1 MEDFDPQPYIEQ
13 LTELGIAYAPK
24 VLLALATLLIGFWV
38 INRICRGLEK
48 VLEKRGADQALT
60 HFLHNLISY
69 GLKGLLL
76 ISVASMIGIETTSF
90 IAVFGAAGLAVG
102 LALQGSLSNFAG
114 GVLILLFKPYK
125 IDDVIEAQ
133 GYLGRVV
140 KIQIFNTILNTMDNE
155 RIIIPNGLLSN
166 GPIRNLFAE
175 EIRRVESTFGISYE
189 DSIDKAREVIAKI
202 VDANSHILGDP
213 GPEIFVS
220 EHADSSVNLLVRVW
234 VKTDDYWPV
243 HFDLIEQVK
252 KEFDNNNITIPYPQR
267 DVHFDK

>member
-1 MEDFDPQPYIEQ
+1 MDDFDPQPYIEQ
-13 LTELGIAYAPK
+13 ITELAIAYAPK
-24 VLLALATLLIGFWV
+24 VLLALITLIIGFWI
-38 INRICRGLEK
+38 INRVCLSMDRMLG
-48 VLEKRGADQALT
+48 KRGADQALS
-60 HFLHNLISY
+60 HFLNSLISV

-90 IAVFGAAGLAVG
+90 IAVFGAAGLAIG

-133 GYLGRVV
+133 GFLGRVV

-189 DSIDKAREVIAKI
+189 DSIDQAREVIAKI
-202 VDANSHILGDP
+202 VDANDHILGDP

-252 KEFDNNNITIPYPQR
+252 KEFDNNNITIPFPQR
-267 DVHFDK
+267 DVHMAK

>member
-1 MEDFDPQPYIEQ
+1 MEDFDPQPYIDQ
-13 LTELGIAYAPK
+13 ITELAIAYAPK
-24 VLLALATLLIGFWV
+24 VLLALLTLIVGFWV
-38 INRICRGLEK
+38 INRFSRGLEK
-48 VLEKRGADQALT
+48 ILNKRGADDALI
-60 HFLHNLISY
+60 HFLQNLASY

-76 ISVASMIGIETTSF
+76 ISVVSMIGIETTSF
-90 IAVFGAAGLAVG
+90 IAVFGAAGLAIG

-125 IDDVIEAQ
+125 IGDVIEAQ

-155 RIIIPNGLLSN
+155 RIIIPNSLLSN

-175 EIRRVESTFGISYE
+175 DIRRVESTFGISYE
-189 DSIDKAREVIAKI
+189 DSIDKAREVIARI
-202 VDANSHILGDP
+202 ISSNGHILGDP

-234 VKTDDYWPV
+234 VKSDDYWPV

-252 KEFDNNNITIPYPQR
+252 KEFDNNEITIPFPQR